1 MVLRPGKSIFTI
13 SANGKFDFNLLREIE
28 FETSSFP
35 KFCQTLQRNPL
46 ILSVISCSHSI
57 CNKAHNLNDVLCLI
71 LHKVYPC
78 YGDS

>member
-13 SANGKFDFNLLREIE
+13 SVNGNFDFNLLREIE

-46 ILSVISCSHSI
+46 I
-57 CNKAHNLNDVLCLI
+57 
-71 LHKVYPC
+71 
-78 YGDS
+78 